1 VASRDPIHRTLIA
14 KRGAAT
20 RWNPDARRDL
30 NAERLAEHIRR
41 VVDAA
46 PPLTPEQVERLSTLL
61 RAGASAA

>member
-1 VASRDPIHRTLIA
+1 MS
-14 KRGAAT
+14 AT
-20 RWNPDARRDL
+20 
-30 NAERLAEHIRR
+30 LAEHIMR